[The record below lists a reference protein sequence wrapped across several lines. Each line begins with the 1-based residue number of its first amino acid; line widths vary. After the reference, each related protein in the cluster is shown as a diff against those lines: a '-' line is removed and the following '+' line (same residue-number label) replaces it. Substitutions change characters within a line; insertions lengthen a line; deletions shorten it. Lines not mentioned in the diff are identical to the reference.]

1 MFFIEPQRALV
12 DDIVETLDLQQHWHD
27 YGLDATNADWAQT
40 FDAEDFI
47 DITINDI
54 GTWLSDI
61 QS

>member
-1 MFFIEPQRALV
+1 MV
-12 DDIVETLDLQQHWHD
+12 DDIARNLRPAAALGMTTVWMQTKTE
-27 YGLDATNADWAQT
+27 WAQT

-54 GTWLSDI
+54 GTWLSNI